1 MKTLLNYFLRGL
13 LFVAPLFFTIY
24 VLVLLVNWLNH
35 TLNDILFDWL
45 PVQVPGLGIITAFF
59 VIAVLGFGISM
70 AITRPLFSWSERLFA
85 QIPIV
90 KIVYTAFKDFIG
102 AFVGEKKKFNQPVI
116 VELSEGVSRIGFL
129 TEENLSLLQLENRV
143 AVYFPHSYNFSGNL
157 YLVHPDRVKP
167 IDVNPSD
174 AMKFAVSAGVTHIEE
189 YSENDRND

>member
-189 YSENDRND
+189 YSENDRNV